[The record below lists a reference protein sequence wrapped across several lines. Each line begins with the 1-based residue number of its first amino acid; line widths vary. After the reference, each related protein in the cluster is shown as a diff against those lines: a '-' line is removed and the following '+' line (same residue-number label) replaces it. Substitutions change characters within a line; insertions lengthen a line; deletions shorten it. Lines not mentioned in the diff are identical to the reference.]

1 MVEYRSNK
9 GPMWFAMGMLGMVG
23 LLDLIQIGMHVRVL
37 GVLSD
42 ALAGNPPPDAALLAM
57 DAQAVMV
64 AFAYTGV
71 LLLTAVAFLI
81 WQRTAV
87 ANLVPLRA
95 SPQYTPGWS
104 VLYWFIP
111 IVSLFRPYQ
120 VIKDAWIGS
129 SADPGDSGANIVT
142 FWWLGWIM
150 NIILTRVEVSMSGLA
165 QTPQEIRTASYV
177 AIVSSLVSVATAG
190 LIIKIV
196 RDLTRRQEI
205 RHQQPPAA
213 AVFD

>member
-1 MVEYRSNK
+1 
-9 GPMWFAMGMLGMVG
+9 MGMLGMVG
-23 LLDLIQIGMHVRVL
+23 LLDLITIGMHVRVL
-37 GVLSD
+37 GVMND
-42 ALAGNPPPDAALLAM
+42 VMAGNPPAEQAVAAM
-57 DAQAVMV
+57 DTQAVMV

-71 LLLTAVAFLI
+71 FLLAAVAFLI

-111 IVSLFRPYQ
+111 IVNLFRPYQ
-120 VIKDAWIGS
+120 VVKDAWIGS
-129 SADPGDSGANIVT
+129 SADPDDSGANIVT

-150 NIILTRVEVSMSGLA
+150 KIIFTRVQISMSSLA
-165 QTPQEIRTASYV
+165 QTPEEFRTATYV
-177 AIVSSLVSVATAG
+177 AIVSSLISVATAG
-190 LIIKIV
+190 VIIKIV
-196 RDLTRRQEI
+196 RDLTRRQQI
-205 RHQQPPAA
+205 RHQQHPAA